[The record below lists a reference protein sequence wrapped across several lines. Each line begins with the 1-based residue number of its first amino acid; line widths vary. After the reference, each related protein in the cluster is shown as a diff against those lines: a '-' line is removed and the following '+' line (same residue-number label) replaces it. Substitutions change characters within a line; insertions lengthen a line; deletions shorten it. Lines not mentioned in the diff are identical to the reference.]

1 MNLYKEA
8 KAIVSDAIDQVGN
21 DRDDLEEFIHQS
33 VDGHEVC
40 IYYGKAI
47 DFCATQNTDEGE
59 QWVEDC
65 GGMQAGDTF
74 GGIACRIAYGTILCA
89 CMEVLEETL
98 DEMDG
103 ESIT

>member
-65 GGMQAGDTF
+65 GGRRIYGGGHSTVDT
-74 GGIACRIAYGTILCA
+74 
-89 CMEVLEETL
+89 
-98 DEMDG
+98 
-103 ESIT
+103 